1 MSFPMNRGHF
11 AVLHR
16 TDTHFD
22 CEQPGEVVPKD
33 AFHYVTDVA
42 ADSLDEAYALTQN
55 GYPGFN
61 KQFNP
66 TGTWTKDKR
75 NYLTP
80 EGYRLRHT
88 EMNDSLRSTSVG
100 DIIVDREGEAWM
112 VDSMGW
118 LRLVDD
124 NARYIVAEE
133 SK

>member
-1 MSFPMNRGHF
+1 MSFPMTRGLF

-16 TDTHFD
+16 TDSRFE
-22 CEQPGEVVPKD
+22 CEKPGEVVAKD
-33 AFHYVTDVA
+33 RFHYVTDVA
-42 ADSLDEAYALTQN
+42 AATIDEAWSLTQN
-55 GYPGFN
+55 GYPGFSE
-61 KQFNP
+61 QYNP

-88 EMNDSLRSTSVG
+88 EANDSLRSTSVG

-112 VDSMGW
+112 CDPMGW

-133 SK
+133 